1 MNMNM
6 KDRIAAKRKEARE
19 FGGRLEPVMLTPEE
33 DKQLRE
39 ILGISPGEE
48 LFNVKVSTSAS
59 DTYFE
64 SQFADLSTLDEDDE
78 DTAPQI
84 HEISAGIKGESVCP
98 AKSLTA

>member
-19 FGGRLEPVMLTPEE
+19 FGGRLEPVMLTPAE

-84 HEISAGIKGESVCP
+84 HEISAVIKGESVCP